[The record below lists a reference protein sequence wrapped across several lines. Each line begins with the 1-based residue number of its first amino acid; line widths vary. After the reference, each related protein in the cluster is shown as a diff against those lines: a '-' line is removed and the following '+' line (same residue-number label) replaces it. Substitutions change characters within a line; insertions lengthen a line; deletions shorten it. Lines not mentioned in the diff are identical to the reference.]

1 MIKNKVARAFTP
13 DKPLQD
19 SLIFVSK
26 DGVCQS
32 GPPLRNS
39 TLGWAPDL
47 EMTRKTCQRQNALAY
62 FHLHWRQKRFNIFD
76 NWSKCYKTF
85 YDRNKY
91 VIMFVL
97 G

>member
-1 MIKNKVARAFTP
+1 MKIMNKNKVVRAFAP

-19 SLIFVSK
+19 SLIFASK

-39 TLGWAPDL
+39 TLGWGTDVEKA
-47 EMTRKTCQRQNALAY
+47 CQRQNALAY
-62 FHLHWRQKRFNIFD
+62 FHLHWRHKRINIFA
-76 NWSKCYKTF
+76 SYKTP
-85 YDRNKY
+85 N
-91 VIMFVL
+91 IEL